1 MITNVAM
8 DVGLI
13 LGVVSVAMDIH
24 AVKNERELAQELVEA
39 RGERMSQ
46 FIAIAKDLET
56 QIE

>member
-1 MITNVAM
+1 
-8 DVGLI
+8 
-13 LGVVSVAMDIH
+13 MDIH
-24 AVKNERELAQELVEA
+24 AVKNERELAQELAET